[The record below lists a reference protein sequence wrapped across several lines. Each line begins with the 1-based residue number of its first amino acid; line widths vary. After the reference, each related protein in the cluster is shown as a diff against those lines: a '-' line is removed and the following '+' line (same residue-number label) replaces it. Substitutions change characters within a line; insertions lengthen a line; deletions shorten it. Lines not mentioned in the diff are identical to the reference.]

1 MNSKCSVSALQRTA
15 AWGAGLT
22 SVLFLASSV
31 RWLCL
36 IACGKLRHEHRMT
49 TVSFCLCES
58 GKAYLSWIYA
68 KSNFQLELHNM
79 CSCSLWASKEAVVSL
94 N

>member
-1 MNSKCSVSALQRTA
+1 MNSECSASALQRTA

-22 SVLFLASSV
+22 SVLVLASSV
-31 RWLCL
+31 RCLRL

-49 TVSFCLCES
+49 TVNFCLCES

-68 KSNFQLELHNM
+68 KSTSQLKLHNVR
-79 CSCSLWASKEAVVSL
+79 SCSLWASKEAVVSL